1 MGFDGSDKQKYW
13 LYPYEWRFDMRTGK
27 TICER
32 QICQVRCDFP
42 VVSRSVVGAQHR
54 FSYYTSYRARDGDGV
69 PLYDGLVKLDHLND
83 DVVVAHVALGAH
95 LSCGECSFV
104 PKKSES
110 AMTNE
115 DDGYLV
121 VFVSD
126 DRTPDTTEL
135 WIFCARSL
143 SSASKPLSRIILPQ
157 RVPYGLVNE

>member
-1 MGFDGSDKQKYW
+1 M
-13 LYPYEWRFDMRTGK
+13 
-27 TICER
+27 
-32 QICQVRCDFP
+32 
-42 VVSRSVVGAQHR
+42 
-54 FSYYTSYRARDGDGV
+54 

-143 SSASKPLSRIILPQ
+143 SSASKPLTRIILPQ
-157 RVPYGLVNE
+157 RVPYGFHGNWIDENELEHVGGGAGLVSRL